1 VIVVININLGN
12 VGSIL
17 NMLKKIGVKACLS
30 SRSEDIKKAEK
41 MILPG
46 VGSFD
51 NALLNISEL
60 KLMDVINQKVLN
72 DKTPI
77 LGICLGAQLMTRNSE
92 EGSCPGFGWIDAR
105 TVRFNFDSN
114 PFKLKVP
121 HMGWNQVRQLKD
133 SLLFRPSDEVEERR
147 FYFVHSYHMICDNP
161 ADILTTSHYGFD
173 FTSAFARENIYG
185 VQFHPEKSHKYGMR
199 LLQNFADL

>member
-1 VIVVININLGN
+1 MNLGN

-30 SRSEDIKKAEK
+30 SRNEDIGKAEK
-41 MILPG
+41 LILPG

-51 NALLNISEL
+51 NAVSNISEL
-60 KLMDVINQKVLN
+60 KLMDVINQKVLS

-92 EGSCPGFGWIDAR
+92 EGSCPGFGWIDAC
-105 TVRFNFDSN
+105 TVRFNFDIN
-114 PFKLKVP
+114 PLNLKVP

-133 SLLFRPSDEVEERR
+133 SMLFRPMDEVEERR
-147 FYFVHSYHMICDNP
+147 FYFVHSYHMVCDNP
-161 ADILTTSHYGFD
+161 ADILTTSNYGFD
-173 FTSAFARENIYG
+173 FTSAFERENIYG

>member
-1 VIVVININLGN
+1 MIIVININLGN

-17 NMLKKIGVKACLS
+17 NMLKKIGVKAFLS
-30 SRSEDIKKAEK
+30 SRSEDIEKAEK
-41 MILPG
+41 LILPG

-51 NALLNISEL
+51 NAVSNISEL
-60 KLMDVINQKVLN
+60 KLMNVINQKVLS

-92 EGSCPGFGWIDAR
+92 EGSCPGFGWIKAR
-105 TVRFNFDSN
+105 TVRFNFDST
-114 PFKLKVP
+114 PTKLKVP

-133 SLLFRPSDEVEERR
+133 SLLFRPMDEDAEQR
-147 FYFVHSYHMICDNP
+147 FYFVHSYYMVCDNP
-161 ADILTTSHYGFD
+161 ADILATSHYGLD
-173 FTSAFARENIYG
+173 FTSAFELENIYG

-199 LLQNFADL
+199 LLKNFADL

>member
-1 VIVVININLGN
+1 MIVVINMNLGN

-17 NMLKKIGVKACLS
+17 NMLKKIGVKAFLS
-30 SRSEDIKKAEK
+30 SRSEDIEKAEK
-41 MILPG
+41 LILPG

-51 NALLNISEL
+51 NAVSNMSQL
-60 KLMDVINQKVLN
+60 KLLDVINQKVLK
-72 DKTPI
+72 DKIPI

-92 EGSCPGFGWIDAR
+92 EGSCPGFGWIDAC

-114 PFKLKVP
+114 PLKLKVP

-133 SLLFRPSDEVEERR
+133 SLLFRPMDEDEERR
-147 FYFVHSYHMICDNP
+147 FYFVHSYHMACDNP
-161 ADILTTSHYGFD
+161 ADILTTSNYGFD
-173 FTSAFARENIYG
+173 FTSAFERENIYG